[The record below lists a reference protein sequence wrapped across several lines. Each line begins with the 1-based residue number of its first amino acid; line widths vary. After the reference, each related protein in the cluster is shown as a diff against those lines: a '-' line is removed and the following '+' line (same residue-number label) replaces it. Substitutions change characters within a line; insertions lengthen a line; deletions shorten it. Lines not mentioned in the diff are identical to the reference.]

1 MKLSRQA
8 FYERIFPKLLGRWF
22 PNTNHLNRGV
32 IVPVHFFKTLAEY
45 QLSGAICVE
54 LHKVLTRMCLT
65 FGKLFFSLSC
75 GQCADIGKTY
85 EFLISRALALL
96 VTLDSE
102 AAFDQ
107 DPAIE
112 GSMRLEELALWER
125 SFPFFAKE
133 VLRDRS
139 MLELSDYYGDQFP
152 KAFLGCEREYLA
164 LSEDDRKTYDWSIHC
179 HKFRTNTCRR
189 EIPAQL
195 GLPLQV
201 HWERVTG

>member
-54 LHKVLTRMCLT
+54 LH
-65 FGKLFFSLSC
+65 
-75 GQCADIGKTY
+75 KTY

-189 EIPAQL
+189 EIPA
-195 GLPLQV
+195 
-201 HWERVTG
+201 HWDCLFKFTGSA